1 MLKVLLFI
9 AATLYCI
16 KSIVWV
22 NVTWLQFKRVNIK
35 ISPFSQ
41 SGYID
46 GPVLNT
52 FRTNLVVLP
61 MVMEY
66 MQYIFIALGLAGIL
80 GAVMLYVTD
89 KVCGLLRLFCMFEYF
104 TNNTFLLQSVYVCVS
119 ACAICERL
127 RGSGFTW
134 CWANVVWSLIVST
147 NVRFSLRT
155 QMLKNPNAL
164 VIFLYH
170 PTLTFCMSLDGLN
183 CNICMICFT
192 ESHEKDNSISLT
204 RGQHQLFIYAYSK
217 TEITMIITIK
227 NVCVWPDHT

>member
-1 MLKVLLFI
+1 MWIVLLFI
-9 AATLYCI
+9 TVTLYCI
-16 KSIVWV
+16 KSVVWV
-22 NVTWLQFKRVNIK
+22 NVTGLQFKRDSIE
-35 ISPFSQ
+35 ISRFSQ

-80 GAVMLYVTD
+80 GAVMLYATD
-89 KVCGLLRLFCMFEYF
+89 KVRGLLRLFSMFEYF
-104 TNNTFLLQSVYVCVS
+104 TNTIFLLQSVYVCAS

-134 CWANVVWSLIVST
+134 CWANVVWRLIVST

-155 QMLKNPNAL
+155 QMH
-164 VIFLYH
+164 F
-170 PTLTFCMSLDGLN
+170 
-183 CNICMICFT
+183 
-192 ESHEKDNSISLT
+192 
-204 RGQHQLFIYAYSK
+204 
-217 TEITMIITIK
+217 
-227 NVCVWPDHT
+227 